1 MKVVWL
7 ENTKHQHLVERLW
20 ILIVIIWGCVK
31 ALVINDVFG
40 KYGINTWIY
49 LAIDLAIAVPYALST
64 ARFVIF
70 GLERKWQKAWPYGI
84 AAIIFH
90 FIPDIYILAGT
101 HSVPKIIYL
110 IFALT
115 VIGFSYL
122 AYRNV
127 RKQFR
132 KRS

>member
-1 MKVVWL
+1 MKISWL

-31 ALVINDVFG
+31 ALVINDVFS

-49 LAIDLAIAVPYALST
+49 LSIDLAIAVPYALST

-70 GLERKWQKAWPYGI
+70 GLEGKWQKAWPYGI

-101 HSVPKIIYL
+101 HSVPKSIY
-110 IFALT
+110 IMFAIT
-115 VIGFSYL
+115 VIGFTYFG
-122 AYRNV
+122 YRNV
-127 RKQFR
+127 RGQLK
-132 KRS
+132 K